1 MSHVTLVDIVSHH
14 AEYQASAQVWLSAH
28 EWNLAG
34 IAAVPVAGYGGWVG
48 YKVNR
53 RLRRGRQWWRQE
65 ALGAALVSAGILPAP
80 KDGRPLPKV
89 RFRGKRQADA
99 AGTAVTF
106 ALPKVAGGSHVV
118 YADCAPRRS
127 QLAAALRVP
136 LALFELSPVPESPP
150 NVIRI
155 WVGNAQSS
163 ATVPAAVGKCEPT
176 KSSGNVRIGRGSTGQ
191 VVELATNESNCL
203 IAGVPGSGKTSLARI
218 LLAHYLLDESAIIF
232 LLDGKGS
239 RKDYGSAKG
248 LCARYVSGVE
258 ETAVEDTVEMLKAVL
273 DIVRGRNAA
282 GSEECPPGVL
292 VLLEEYQDIRA
303 SADKAVK
310 EELDVL
316 LGRIVRMGRAIGV
329 VVVVST
335 QRPSVDDLP
344 SGVRNLIN
352 QRVALQLR
360 NGADAALV
368 LGQAPTLALPTRRGE
383 ALLTTPV
390 STLSV
395 QLDRLT
401 DAAWRDVVTRARQLR
416 PKVAAPIVAVV
427 EEAKAPTDPL
437 LLAVLD
443 VLLAAPVDGLTAT
456 ALLAELPAEVA
467 PDSVV
472 ALGRKLAAFA
482 AAGAAIEGGKLGR
495 SRSWRLLRRMGD
507 VGTHPRSDGGESAV
521 STRRGTDPATDRIAV
536 SAAAGSVR
544 ASNVVVGG
552 WTS

>member
-1 MSHVTLVDIVSHH
+1 MSATHHSLIEIVQHRD
-14 AEYQASAQVWLSAH
+14 AYIAAGRLWLGSH
-28 EWNLAG
+28 EWQIG
-34 IAAVPVAGYGGWVG
+34 GVAALPVSGYAGWVG
-48 YKVNR
+48 LKLDR
-53 RLRRGRQWWRQE
+53 RARRSRQWWRQE
-65 ALGAALVSAGILPAP
+65 AIGSALVAAGILPAP
-80 KDGRPLPKV
+80 KEGDLPPKV
-89 RFRGKRQADA
+89 RFRGKRVTDA

-106 ALPKVAGGSHVV
+106 ALPKCVV

-136 LALFELSPVPESPP
+136 LALFDLSPVVSAPP
-150 NVIRI
+150 NVVRI
-155 WVGNAQSS
+155 WVGVPQSS
-163 ATVPAAVGKCEPT
+163 ATVPAAVGKSEAAD
-176 KSSGNVRIGRGSTGQ
+176 SSQPVRIGRGSTGQ

-218 LLAHYLLDESAIIF
+218 LLSHYLLDASATVF

-310 EELDVL
+310 DELDVL

-368 LGQAPTLALPTRRGE
+368 LGQAPTLALPTKRGE

-416 PKVAAPIVAVV
+416 PKVAAIPVAVV
-427 EEAKAPTDPL
+427 EEAKAPADPL
-437 LLAVLD
+437 LSAVLD
-443 VLLAAPVDGLTAT
+443 ILLSAPVDGLTAT
-456 ALLAELPAEVA
+456 ALLAALPGDVA

-482 AAGAAIEGGKLGR
+482 AAGAAIEGGKVGR
-495 SRSWRLLRRMGD
+495 SRAWRILRRIGE
-507 VGTHPRSDGGESAV
+507 VETLPRLDGVESAV
-521 STRRGTDPATDRIAV
+521 STRRGTDAGTDAV
-536 SAAAGSVR
+536 AGLASAGSVR